1 MPRPAALPRLLLLV
15 LPAALDAAAGGSDP
29 MGGGER
35 CCGVAP
41 VDPMRRIFSWSG
53 PGPPL
58 TAPLAAARGEL
69 VHLQAVVA
77 LPPASVGSAAPGA
90 VTTMTA
96 SAASLGA
103 PVTVRRVG
111 YLNLTRTFSA
121 ERPTGL
127 YPALL
132 LPPSYMYANATDST
146 RPAAGTP
153 TVFWLSMS
161 IPRGAAPGLHRGV
174 INATVAAA
182 TRPGSSSGST
192 TCTCSAAFM
201 VEVSRWSIPAAPT
214 QLTGA
219 MFESKYVAEFS
230 PRQVYSPET
239 ALNFFASFAAQRVN
253 SFAWFELDGP
263 NTPSQAERPRLP
275 WAPTYRWRLSA
286 EEEEEEEEEEE
297 AGTDKMNKNN
307 GRSSDARQLSS
318 NSSNAN
324 HSMGVILNTTMHQIW
339 WPRVLNLTGAKHWRM
354 PFSTRVFK
362 YHHGASSLPTNSTW
376 NFSTTSSSESSG
388 SAGLTGTLTV
398 PIFGARAGE
407 LNPEFTAR
415 FKALFSEVLVYL
427 EANGW
432 DNEGCWVQVQD
443 EPSWGDAETLAN
455 IVAIMRLCASAQPTN
470 RPTCL
475 PACLPY

>member
-1 MPRPAALPRLLLLV
+1 MGSRGCARGGRGAGGCGSAGARPLAAARWRRPTMPRPAALPRLLLLV
-15 LPAALDAAAGGSDP
+15 LPAALDTAAGGSDP

-132 LPPSYMYANATDST
+132 LPPSYMYGNATDST
-146 RPAAGTP
+146 RPAAGAP

-182 TRPGSSSGST
+182 APPGSSGGST
-192 TCTCSAAFM
+192 TTCRCSAAFT

-263 NTPSQAERPRLP
+263 NTPSQADRPRLP
-275 WAPTYRWRLSA
+275 WA
-286 EEEEEEEEEEE
+286 
-297 AGTDKMNKNN
+297 
-307 GRSSDARQLSS
+307 RSRAASVPPVA
-318 NSSNAN
+318 A
-324 HSMGVILNTTMHQIW
+324 MI
-339 WPRVLNLTGAKHWRM
+339 
-354 PFSTRVFK
+354 FSLP
-362 YHHGASSLPTNSTW
+362 GASRAARRRRARGLAAVRRSPAR
-376 NFSTTSSSESSG
+376 G
-388 SAGLTGTLTV
+388 APRRRRRPCAGY
-398 PIFGARAGE
+398 RC
-407 LNPEFTAR
+407 N
-415 FKALFSEVLVYL
+415 
-427 EANGW
+427 
-432 DNEGCWVQVQD
+432 
-443 EPSWGDAETLAN
+443 ETLACTQPAPAARSRAPTSSGRRGRPSSPIQN
-455 IVAIMRLCASAQPTN
+455 AAPRLPRYVRCACCARTDRPRTPN
-470 RPTCL
+470 RH
-475 PACLPY
+475 